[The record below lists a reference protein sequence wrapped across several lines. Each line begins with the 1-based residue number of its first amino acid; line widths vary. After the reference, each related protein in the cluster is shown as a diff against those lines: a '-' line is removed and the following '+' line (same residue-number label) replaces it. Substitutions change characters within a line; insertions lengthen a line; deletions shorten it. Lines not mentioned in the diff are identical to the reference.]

1 MTRTIPVMTRVAPET
16 KEKLQA
22 LARSTKRSEGY
33 LANEAIES
41 YVAANEWQVS
51 LIERRLAAARAGEP
65 TVPHE
70 EVERWL
76 AAKGT
81 DRPLPMPKAETS
93 AMRKPERKNPR
104 KSS

>member
-16 KEKLQA
+16 KEKLRA

-51 LIERRLAAARAGEP
+51 LIERRLAAAKAGEP
-65 TVPHE
+65 TVPHD

-81 DRPLPMPKAETS
+81 GRALPMPKGDNPA
-93 AMRKPERKNPR
+93 APKPRR
-104 KSS
+104 KSSSKLA